1 MTVVALI
8 SQHMEENNSDHLF
21 ARGDRQTN
29 GDLKETV
36 KWTKLLAVFGFVF
49 IAVLLVV
56 GVLTSIVVSN
66 LAEYK
71 STISIPEGTGT
82 IVLIFFCVVAGL
94 LFYPN
99 FTLYRY
105 SVTLSRSLG
114 NSDPALYAKEVRH
127 MRNMFKYTG
136 IVVIVVTAL
145 LIVDLAVALLR

>member
-1 MTVVALI
+1 MNA
-8 SQHMEENNSDHLF
+8 
-21 ARGDRQTN
+21 
-29 GDLKETV
+29 DLKETV
-36 KWTKLLAVFGFVF
+36 KWTKLLAIFGFVF
-49 IAVLLVV
+49 IGVLLVV

-71 STISIPEGTGT
+71 STMSIPEGTST
-82 IVLIFFCVVAGL
+82 IVLIFFCVVAAL

-114 NSDPALYAKEVRH
+114 NNDPALYAKAVRH

-136 IVVIVVTAL
+136 IVVIAVTAL